1 MRGKG
6 SLTFVRPVCLLA
18 MEWNI
23 LSSVWEAFPIEH
35 VPGDRQLLCPAVAI
49 SNQSALAYVTLWQ
62 AQGARV
68 EKDEEAFP
76 KSLYFLRDF
85 PDSAKQLST

>member
-1 MRGKG
+1 M
-6 SLTFVRPVCLLA
+6 SQVIDNFCVL
-18 MEWNI
+18 
-23 LSSVWEAFPIEH
+23 
-35 VPGDRQLLCPAVAI
+35 QLQSAT
-49 SNQSALAYVTLWQ
+49 SALAYVTLWQ